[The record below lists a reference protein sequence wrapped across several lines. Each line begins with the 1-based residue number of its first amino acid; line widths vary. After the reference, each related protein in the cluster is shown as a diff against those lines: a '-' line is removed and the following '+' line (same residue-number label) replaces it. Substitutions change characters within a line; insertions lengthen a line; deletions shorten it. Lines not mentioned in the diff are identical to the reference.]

1 VAYKEA
7 VEEEIGGWWRRCEYM
22 AKEFATAINCM
33 DGRVQKPV
41 AEYIQNSFSVDY
53 VDMITEPGPNKILSE
68 GKDTNIIEF
77 LKKKVEV
84 SVEKHNSKLIVV
96 AAHYDCA
103 GNPES
108 EDLQKEHLRK
118 AVEVVISWRFP
129 VKKVIALWLD
139 ESFKPSI
146 IS

>member
-1 VAYKEA
+1 
-7 VEEEIGGWWRRCEYM
+7 M
-22 AKEFATAINCM
+22 AKEFATAINCI

-41 AEYIQNSFSVDY
+41 TEYIQKSFSVDY

-68 GKDTNIIEF
+68 GNDVNVIEF
-77 LKKKVEV
+77 LKKKVQT
-84 SVEKHNSKLIVV
+84 SVEKHSSQIIAV

-108 EDLQKEHLRK
+108 ENAQKEHLRK
-118 AVEVVISWRFP
+118 AVSVIASWGFP
-129 VKKVIALWLD
+129 VKKIIALWLD
-139 ESFKPSI
+139 ENFKPSI